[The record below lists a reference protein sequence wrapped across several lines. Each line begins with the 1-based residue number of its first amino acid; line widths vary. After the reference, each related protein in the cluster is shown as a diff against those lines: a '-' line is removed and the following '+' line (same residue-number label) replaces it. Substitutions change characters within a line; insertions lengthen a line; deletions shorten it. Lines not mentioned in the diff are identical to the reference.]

1 MDPIDLINAAYASVL
16 DDGDSDV
23 AFMSLVEEAER
34 SYQDQD
40 ARFEMTSEDLARTYS
55 L

>member
-1 MDPIDLINAAYASVL
+1 MDLIDLINAAYASVL
-16 DDGDSDV
+16 DDGDL
-23 AFMSLVEEAER
+23 FMGLVDEAER

-40 ARFEMTSEDLARTYS
+40 GRLEMTSEALARTYN